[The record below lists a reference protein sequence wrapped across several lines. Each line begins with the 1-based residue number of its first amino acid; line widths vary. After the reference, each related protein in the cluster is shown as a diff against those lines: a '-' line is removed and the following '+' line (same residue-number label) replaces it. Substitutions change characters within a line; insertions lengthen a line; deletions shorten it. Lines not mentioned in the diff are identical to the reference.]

1 MTNHSIPYPDRVLA
15 ELVRVTRR
23 GGTLHLIPEDYGM
36 LHFSGGESLRE
47 FWHAGPGEFGKA
59 TGTDLYV
66 GRNVFGLLAALKLEA
81 ITVDYVIVDTLRVP
95 RETFADIM
103 EAWRDGYAEAI
114 SQATPT
120 SLQTSLDAFERTI
133 ATIRDPAGYAV
144 WMVPVVSA
152 RVP

>member
-1 MTNHSIPYPDRVLA
+1 MHVLA
-15 ELVRVTRR
+15 
-23 GGTLHLIPEDYGM
+23 EDYGM
-36 LHFSGGESLRE
+36 LHFSGDESLNE
-47 FWHAGPGEFGKA
+47 FWHAGPAAFGKA
-59 TGTDLYV
+59 TGTDLNV
-66 GRNVFGLLAALKLEA
+66 GRNAFGLLAALKLEA

-114 SQATPT
+114 SQVTPVSLET
-120 SLQTSLDAFERTI
+120 SREAFEKTI

-152 RVP
+152 RIP